1 MNNVSWMSAS
11 PCMHQKHSDIGVAI
25 AKEDLPYIFE
35 RLWGADESRDRHS
48 GGTGIGLTISRRLM
62 ELQGG

>member
-1 MNNVSWMSAS
+1 
-11 PCMHQKHSDIGVAI
+11 MHQKHSDIGVAI